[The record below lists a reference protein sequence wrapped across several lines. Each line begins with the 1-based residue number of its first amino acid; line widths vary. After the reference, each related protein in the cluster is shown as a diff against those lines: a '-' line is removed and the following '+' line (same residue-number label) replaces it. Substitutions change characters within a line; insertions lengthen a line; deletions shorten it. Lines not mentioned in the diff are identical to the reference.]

1 MKTFVEPDSK
11 QLEQCIFPQMFIRY
25 RLYFRGEGGLGNF
38 QKKNPAQQKLTK
50 YREREPQGASTI
62 IILFFFTFKKKT
74 STSYCPPKKIC
85 AQPKCEKKMSCPRK
99 FPTLTSPL
107 EENKG
112 IRVWRLMM

>member
-62 IILFFFTFKKKT
+62 IILFFLRLKKKLAQAIAHQ
-74 STSYCPPKKIC
+74 KKFVLNRNVR
-85 AQPKCEKKMSCPRK
+85 EKNVVSQKIPNPYLPLRRK
-99 FPTLTSPL
+99 
-107 EENKG
+107 
-112 IRVWRLMM
+112 